1 MKKTDSLV
9 QSVASTR
16 RNVESHSHS
25 HGQHR
30 HLSLPNEPLVHRHIT
45 SYKLS
50 RVREIPCFSPR
61 LKASRKPYA
70 RQLHIQPQTA
80 CLRNNLLCEVEVF
93 PFRNH
98 VGFKMPAL
106 ITPLCSVYANLE
118 WLYLLVPFHVSPRP
132 TAARF
137 GIARCNWRRRLW
149 HWGLARRSEK
159 VSTPPMGRWRHGE
172 SSLLC

>member
-1 MKKTDSLV
+1 MKQTDSLV

-30 HLSLPNEPLVHRHIT
+30 LLSLPNEPLVHRHIT
-45 SYKLS
+45 SYKLPQLS

-93 PFRNH
+93 HFRNH
-98 VGFKMPAL
+98 VGFKMLAL
-106 ITPLCSVYANLE
+106 ITPLCSVMPTLNGFTSWSPSTSLRGQ
-118 WLYLLVPFHVSPRP
+118 LRQDLV
-132 TAARF
+132 
-137 GIARCNWRRRLW
+137 
-149 HWGLARRSEK
+149 
-159 VSTPPMGRWRHGE
+159 
-172 SSLLC
+172 SLDAIGAVVCGSGG